1 MNTLREA
8 IDDYL
13 TMRRALGFKLTRVGW
28 KLKHFADFLES
39 HGADTITTL
48 LARQWAM
55 QPLDA
60 KPATWAERLMHVRVF
75 ARYRQ
80 AADPRTEIPPDGLFP
95 FRAERAKPYFYSEA
109 EIHQLL
115 AAAEALPPKDGLRAA
130 TYHCLF
136 GLLVVTGMRIS
147 EVLILKRDDVDL
159 TEGTLIVRGAKFDK
173 SRLLPLHRSTQQV
186 LAEYA
191 HKRDARFPHPAT
203 SHFLVSDRG
212 KPLEGSTVRR
222 TFYALSRAIGLR
234 GARDSRGPRLHD
246 FRHRFARETLVRWY
260 REGEDVAC
268 RLPVLST
275 YLGHAHV
282 SDTYWYLAACPE
294 LMGEAKRR
302 LEKRW
307 EGRP

>member
-13 TMRRALGFKLTRVGW
+13 MMRRALGFKLTRVGG

-55 QPLDA
+55 QPPEA

-75 ARYRQ
+75 AHYRQ
-80 AADPRTEIPPDGLFP
+80 AADPRTEIPPAGLLP
-95 FRAERAKPYFYSEA
+95 FRAERAKPHFYSEA
-109 EIHQLL
+109 EIHRLL
-115 AAAEALPPKDGLRAA
+115 AAAEALPPKDGLRGA

-147 EVLILKRDDVDL
+147 EVLALKHDDVDL
-159 TEGTLIVRGAKFDK
+159 TQGILIVRGTKFDK

-186 LAEYA
+186 LVEYA
-191 HKRDARFPHPAT
+191 RKRDARFPRPT
-203 SHFLVSDRG
+203 TPHFLVSDGGR
-212 KPLEGSTVRR
+212 PLEGSTVRR

-234 GARDSRGPRLHD
+234 GADDSYGPRLHD

-260 REGEDVAC
+260 RAGEEVER

-282 SDTYWYLAACPE
+282 SDTYWYLSACPE
-294 LMGEAKRR
+294 LMGEARRR

-307 EGRP
+307 EGYP